1 MRLQNSELSAVQSL
15 AIHLHIT
22 VFAKPWPATLNNIPA
37 LYSLF
42 IDNAMSDRLPSV
54 YLPINLSFVK
64 LFYTSLETVLPS
76 KPHSSVTSIRLA
88 SAVQILA
95 QALYRGSYSQVKN
108 YRKTK

>member
-1 MRLQNSELSAVQSL
+1 MRLQNSDLSAVQSL
-15 AIHLHIT
+15 TIHLHIS
-22 VFAKPWPATLNNIPA
+22 VFVKPWPAPLNNIPA
-37 LYSLF
+37 HYSLF
-42 IDNAMSDRLPSV
+42 FDSAMSNRLPTV

-76 KPHSSVTSIRLA
+76 IPHRSVTSIRLA
-88 SAVQILA
+88 SAIQILA